1 MVLPPSS
8 VNDLCESSYDARAYL
23 RGQTFA
29 APEGTLINCCQLG
42 ESQFPKAPTIFES
55 GSEKSVSA
63 RPQIIPVS
71 SDRMV
76 YIQGEL
82 PSSEQCPLLAQLSS
96 PSYSQFPD
104 AIYFAQTPG
113 AIRTFAPVC
122 QQQLQVEELSTDRNI
137 APSNQKVEND
147 SHLLVPS
154 DNERALFL
162 KGCSTAALWNFLID
176 CLIESNHYGNVC
188 SWTNLWEMRI
198 TNTNLFAS
206 QWNVYNPD
214 NSKGELPSSEQCPL
228 LAQLSSPSY
237 SQFPDAI
244 YFAQTP
250 GAIRTFAPVCQ
261 QQLQVEELSTD
272 RNIAPSNQ
280 KVENDSHLLVPSD
293 NERALFLK
301 GCSTAALW
309 NFLIDCLIESNHY
322 GNVCSWT
329 NLWEMRITNTNLFA
343 SQWNVYNPDNSKKEV
358 RYLSVSRALK
368 RFEKMKWCGLVLLKS
383 SPCRRN
389 TFRFLPEHNS
399 PMLPLPKECPS
410 ASAISDQPRR
420 STLLA
425 NNYYM
430 LIEIG
435 GKKRVRGKKICE
447 ERTLEEKMGIFRSKK
462 QRMEYV
468 HSIATSQI
476 SCCNADSPT
485 TVSSDDHK
493 TGSAT
498 GIKNATETNV
508 NHSIRCQTL
517 TL

>member
-76 YIQGEL
+76 YIQ
-82 PSSEQCPLLAQLSS
+82 
-96 PSYSQFPD
+96 
-104 AIYFAQTPG
+104 
-113 AIRTFAPVC
+113 
-122 QQQLQVEELSTDRNI
+122 
-137 APSNQKVEND
+137 
-147 SHLLVPS
+147 
-154 DNERALFL
+154 
-162 KGCSTAALWNFLID
+162 
-176 CLIESNHYGNVC
+176 
-188 SWTNLWEMRI
+188 
-198 TNTNLFAS
+198 
-206 QWNVYNPD
+206 
-214 NSKGELPSSEQCPL
+214 GELPSSEQCPL

-476 SCCNADSPT
+476 SCCNADSPC
-485 TVSSDDHK
+485 DFL
-493 TGSAT
+493 
-498 GIKNATETNV
+498 
-508 NHSIRCQTL
+508 HSLISYAHFIDSQTL
-517 TL
+517 CDGCGDGATRN